1 MNLFIPWM
9 VTVVV
14 LTSTSHSSSPS
25 IGTSVASLP
34 PKAMIPSST
43 KLPDVCLIK
52 GKINADG
59 KDIVPLTCR
68 IPQLRELMGKID
80 QPPNFFISAL
90 DSIRGNSRDSSS
102 GEKQAVRQAL
112 KSHGINIDEIPQV
125 DDDYTVRDAQQE
137 SGSYIISELLVT
149 RLGCEATRREKQDKN
164 GNVTVKIT
172 RKPRAARFNIHHQRQ
187 ESEGLHLIDA
197 ENDNEQASLELPVYD
212 IKGGDSPELFLSLP
226 EAMHEFRGFPY
237 MVMVIKLI

>member
-1 MNLFIPWM
+1 MTLQRLNDIVGSSRPRA
-9 VTVVV
+9 VNQPGGT
-14 LTSTSHSSSPS
+14 TGGSSTATTS

-59 KDIVPLTCR
+59 IDIVPLTCR

-112 KSHGINIDEIPQV
+112 NSHGINIDEIPQIGKV
-125 DDDYTVRDAQQE
+125 Q
-137 SGSYIISELLVT
+137 I
-149 RLGCEATRREKQDKN
+149 
-164 GNVTVKIT
+164 
-172 RKPRAARFNIHHQRQ
+172 F
-187 ESEGLHLIDA
+187 
-197 ENDNEQASLELPVYD
+197 
-212 IKGGDSPELFLSLP
+212 
-226 EAMHEFRGFPY
+226 
-237 MVMVIKLI
+237 